1 MKWRCGWLFSYS
13 LKINNHLFGA
23 YFVTLVKAQKIQ
35 RNNMNMFYIQRRDN
49 ICGAKIKSLV

>member
-1 MKWRCGWLFSYS
+1 VGDYFLIP
-13 LKINNHLFGA
+13 LKLIITFLGRI
-23 YFVTLVKAQKIQ
+23 FVTLVKAQKIQ